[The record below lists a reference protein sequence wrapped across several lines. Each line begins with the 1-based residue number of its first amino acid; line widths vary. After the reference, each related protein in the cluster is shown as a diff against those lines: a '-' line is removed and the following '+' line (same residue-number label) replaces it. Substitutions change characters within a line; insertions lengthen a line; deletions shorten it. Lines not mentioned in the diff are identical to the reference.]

1 MSAVSSPEPEV
12 VIRTVVAGDEHV
24 IAEIYNWYIAN
35 TVITFEEQEISTQ
48 EMAARIQID
57 DETCPW
63 FVVEV
68 DNKILGY
75 AYATLWKARTAYRS
89 TRETSIYLHRD
100 AAGRGL
106 GKLLYKHLINELRQT
121 PIHLL
126 ISGIA
131 LPNIGS
137 VALHESLG
145 FSRVGQF
152 GEVGRKFGK
161 WVDVGYWQLNL
172 ET

>member
-1 MSAVSSPEPEV
+1 MSEDSASGSS
-12 VIRTVVAGDEHV
+12 TVVRAFAAGDEGEIV
-24 IAEIYNWYIAN
+24 AIYNWYIAN
-35 TVITFEEQEISTQ
+35 TVITFEEQVISVD
-48 EMAARIQID
+48 EMAARIQTD

-63 FVVEV
+63 FVIEV

-75 AYATLWKARTAYRS
+75 AYATLWKTRAAYRNS
-89 TRETSIYLHRD
+89 RETSIYLHRD
-100 AAGRGL
+100 AGGKGL
-106 GKLLYKHLINELRQT
+106 GRLLYKHLINELRPT

-131 LPNIGS
+131 LPNAGS

-145 FSRVGQF
+145 FTPVGKF
-152 GEVGRKFGK
+152 CEVGRKFGN

-172 ET
+172 EN

>member
-1 MSAVSSPEPEV
+1 MSMLISSQSSAV
-12 VIRTVVAGDEHV
+12 IRAVVAGDEHA
-24 IAEIYNWYIAN
+24 IAEIYNWYIAH
-35 TVITFEEQEISTQ
+35 TVITFEEQEIGAQ

-57 DETCPW
+57 DKTCPW

-75 AYATLWKARTAYRS
+75 AYATLWKTRAAYRN

-106 GKLLYKHLINELRQT
+106 GKLLYEHLINELRQT

-126 ISGIA
+126 IGGIA
-131 LPNIGS
+131 LPNVGS

-145 FSRVGQF
+145 FTRVGQF
-152 GEVGRKFGK
+152 GEVGRKFGN

-172 ET
+172 EN